1 MKPIYIYLHM
11 AVEKSSRETVYDLS
25 AAFPEDLSSFGKSCE
40 RVRAASTAG
49 ASDGSVE
56 SSSTPPTAA
65 AIGATTFARKELDVA
80 GCDVLPSS
88 EEFNTN
94 PMKSL
99 YDLFLKLTETS
110 RLPYGIYP
118 THHLKVG
125 MKTSTKNMCP
135 LGKNFALGLSDL
147 IQMKHPTRSSGANE
161 ETLKFSSTKFSNNR
175 GFFVRPNIT
184 PASTYLPT
192 RLNLCLKFRRST
204 FEGFR
209 IKEPARGTSCAAR
222 DQVTPHL
229 HEVDESGLLIRL
241 GSFPVRAARMNSD
254 RRQTS
259 SSRNPFAS
267 ERIVRRFLLR
277 MCFDGSNFQYLT
289 SLREVMKES

>member
-1 MKPIYIYLHM
+1 MKPIYIYLHT
-11 AVEKSSRETVYDLS
+11 AVKKSSRETVYDLS

-65 AIGATTFARKELDVA
+65 AIGATTFARKELDVV
-80 GCDVLPSS
+80 GRGVLPSS

-94 PMKSL
+94 PMRSL

-110 RLPYGIYP
+110 RRPYGIYP

-161 ETLKFSSTKFSNNR
+161 ETLKFSSTKFSNKR

-209 IKEPARGTSCAAR
+209 IKEPARGTSSAAR
-222 DQVTPHL
+222 RSKDHVHF
-229 HEVDESGLLIRL
+229 E
-241 GSFPVRAARMNSD
+241 AAKIFQD
-254 RRQTS
+254 F
-259 SSRNPFAS
+259 SRFF
-267 ERIVRRFLLR
+267 ILLR
-277 MCFDGSNFQYLT
+277 S
-289 SLREVMKES
+289 SHPSPS

>member
-1 MKPIYIYLHM
+1 MKLIYIYLHT
-11 AVEKSSRETVYDLS
+11 AVKKSSREAVYDLS

-80 GCDVLPSS
+80 GRGVLPSS

-99 YDLFLKLTETS
+99 YDLFLKLTETF
-110 RLPYGIYP
+110 RRPYGIYP

-147 IQMKHPTRSSGANE
+147 IQMK
-161 ETLKFSSTKFSNNR
+161 
-175 GFFVRPNIT
+175 
-184 PASTYLPT
+184 PALTYLPT

-209 IKEPARGTSCAAR
+209 IKEPARGTSSAAHR
-222 DQVTPHL
+222 SKDHVHF
-229 HEVDESGLLIRL
+229 E
-241 GSFPVRAARMNSD
+241 AAKIFQD
-254 RRQTS
+254 F
-259 SSRNPFAS
+259 SRFF
-267 ERIVRRFLLR
+267 ILLR
-277 MCFDGSNFQYLT
+277 S
-289 SLREVMKES
+289 SHPSPS